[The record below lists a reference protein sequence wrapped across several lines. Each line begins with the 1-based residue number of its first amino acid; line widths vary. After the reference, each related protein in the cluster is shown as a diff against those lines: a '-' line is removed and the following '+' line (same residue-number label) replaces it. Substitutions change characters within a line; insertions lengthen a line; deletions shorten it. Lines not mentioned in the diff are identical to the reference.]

1 MNKGIKLIRHAD
13 LPNALKPCVATIG
26 NFDGVH
32 LGHQA
37 ILQKVINKA
46 RQLSLVPTVITFE
59 PSPLSVLRPKESF
72 ARIMKFSQ
80 KLAMLSAMGIEQVV
94 CLRFNPAF
102 AKLTPMQFIEQ
113 YLVKLIG
120 LSHLFIGEGFRFGH
134 QQAGSVQ
141 TLTQGAQTFGFDV
154 QAIEHKQSSGAKI
167 SSSEI
172 RHLLTQGELDQVA
185 QLLGRSFSITSRVV
199 KGSRRGT
206 DFGFPTANLAKHPGC
221 ALIKGVFVTMITVDG
236 IDYQGVANS
245 GTRPTVDG
253 LKHILEVHLLHFNG
267 DLYGKKIT
275 VKFLHKLRN
284 EQRFDN
290 IEQLKQQIT
299 VDVQK
304 TKTFFAQSL
313 LKEIN

>member
-1 MNKGIKLIRHAD
+1 MKKGVKLIRQAD
-13 LPNALKPCVATIG
+13 LANALKPCVATIG

-37 ILQKVINKA
+37 ILQNVINKA
-46 RQLSLVPTVITFE
+46 QQLSLVPTVITFE
-59 PSPLSVLRPKESF
+59 PLPLSVLRPKESF

-80 KLAMLSAMGIEQVV
+80 KLSMLSAMGIEQVV

-113 YLVKLIG
+113 YLVNLIG

-141 TLTQGAQTFGFDV
+141 TLTQGAQTFGFHV
-154 QAIEHKQSSGAKI
+154 QALEHKQLGGDKI

-172 RHLLTQGELDQVA
+172 RHLLTQGELGQVR
-185 QLLGRSFSITSRVV
+185 QLLGRPFSITSRVV
-199 KGSRRGT
+199 KGARRGT
-206 DFGFPTANLAKHPGC
+206 DFGFPTANLARHPGC
-221 ALIKGVFVTMITVDG
+221 ALIKGVFVTMVTVEG
-236 IDYQGVANS
+236 VDYQAVANS

-253 LKHILEVHLLHFNG
+253 LRHILEVHLLHFNG

-284 EQRFDN
+284 EQRFDS

-299 VDVQK
+299 LDVQK
-304 TKTFFAQSL
+304 AKTFFAQGL
-313 LKEIN
+313 LKEID